1 MTEQSTELLHHAPE
15 WWSAVGT
22 LFNVLLVAVLAYI
35 NWQYL
40 KAAKRQADAAEQQ
53 TEEIKEQIILSREQL
68 AVMQDAFRLSIT
80 RDKTDRRKSLTIAE
94 TELRKIQDV
103 VTKLLYAL
111 SQPAPNFG
119 HVTEDAIFPDGWV
132 RIAGP
137 MAQELEAGDHKAR
150 VLQGSLLASRTAF
163 RDLMGQLR
171 TMMPTAIRKDLID
184 VVQRQV
190 QDSKERLTSAIEEI
204 QETIASLGPDIS

>member
-68 AVMQDAFRLSIT
+68 VS
-80 RDKTDRRKSLTIAE
+80 
-94 TELRKIQDV
+94 
-103 VTKLLYAL
+103 
-111 SQPAPNFG
+111 
-119 HVTEDAIFPDGWV
+119 
-132 RIAGP
+132 
-137 MAQELEAGDHKAR
+137 
-150 VLQGSLLASRTAF
+150 
-163 RDLMGQLR
+163 
-171 TMMPTAIRKDLID
+171 
-184 VVQRQV
+184 
-190 QDSKERLTSAIEEI
+190 
-204 QETIASLGPDIS
+204 